1 MSTNVKKGFATS
13 FILLSTLAFLI
24 ITHIY
29 IYYFTPPSNVAISK
43 TILIPKGASFSWVAR
58 KLKDDGMIRSISKFT
73 LFAKLKGVLNKVKA
87 GEYELNTAMPPNDV
101 LKRLVKGTV
110 KEYKTTIPEG
120 YNLYQIAYLL
130 EDANLVKSEDF
141 INKAFERDFLD
152 SLNIKETSAEGYLF
166 PDTYRFTKSMKPEDI
181 IRKMVSQ
188 FNLVYSEGIEVKA
201 KELGFSK
208 KFIVTMAS
216 IIEKETSAK
225 EEKALIS
232 AVFRN
237 RLKKGM
243 RLQSDPTVIYG
254 IKDFD
259 GNLRKKDLSTLTP
272 YNTYMVSGI
281 PPGPISNPG
290 RLSLLAVLSPA
301 KEQYLY
307 FVSRNDGTHQFSNT
321 FKEHGLAV
329 ATYQKKK

>member
-1 MSTNVKKGFATS
+1 MSTHVKKRFAAS
-13 FILLSTLAFLI
+13 FILLSTLTFLI

-29 IYYFTPPSNVAISK
+29 IYYFTPPTNVEISK
-43 TILIPKGASFSWVAR
+43 TILIPKGASFSWIAR
-58 KLKDDGMIRSISKFT
+58 KLKDDGIIRDISKFT
-73 LFAKLKGVLNKVKA
+73 LFAKFKGVLNTVKA

-101 LKRLVKGTV
+101 LKKLVKGEV
-110 KEYKTTIPEG
+110 KEYRTTIPEG

-130 EDANLVKSEDF
+130 EDATLVKSEDF
-141 INKAFERDFLD
+141 IHKAFERDFLD
-152 SLNIKETSAEGYLF
+152 SLDIKETSAEGYLF
-166 PDTYRFTKSMKPEDI
+166 PDTYRFTKSMGPEDI
-181 IRKMVSQ
+181 IRKMVDQ
-188 FNLVYSEGIEVKA
+188 FNLVYSEGIEAKA

-208 KFIVTMAS
+208 NFIVTMAS
-216 IIEKETSAK
+216 IIEKETSVK
-225 EEKALIS
+225 EEKPLVS

-307 FVSRNDGTHQFSNT
+307 FVSRNDGTHQFSTT
-321 FKEHGLAV
+321 FKEHGSAV
-329 ATYQKKK
+329 ATYQQMK

>member
-1 MSTNVKKGFATS
+1 
-13 FILLSTLAFLI
+13 LSTIISLV
-24 ITHIY
+24 ITHTY
-29 IYYFTPPSNVAISK
+29 VYYFTPPTNIEISK
-43 TILIPKGASFSWVAR
+43 TIFVPKGASFSWVAR
-58 KLKDDGMIRSISKFT
+58 KLKDEGIIRNTGKFT
-73 LFAKLKGVLNKVKA
+73 LFAKFKGVLNKVKA
-87 GEYELNTAMPPNDV
+87 GEYDLNTAMPPNDV
-101 LKRLVKGTV
+101 LKKLVRGDV
-110 KEYKTTIPEG
+110 KEYIATIPEG
-120 YNLYQIAYLL
+120 YNVYQIARLL
-130 EDANLVKSEDF
+130 EDAKIVKSEDF

-152 SLNIKETSAEGYLF
+152 SHSIEGNSAEGYLF
-166 PDTYRFTKSMKPEDI
+166 PDTYRFTKSMTPDDI
-181 IRKMVSQ
+181 LKKMINQ
-188 FNLVYSEGIEVKA
+188 FNIVYSRDLEVKA
-201 KELGFSK
+201 KELGYSRD
-208 KFIVTMAS
+208 FIVTMAS
-216 IIEKETSAK
+216 IIEKETSVE
-225 EEKALIS
+225 EEKHLVA

-259 GNLRKKDLSTLTP
+259 GNLRREDLTTLTP